1 MELHTLKFG
10 LEIAT
15 AFVIGVILLFALYW
29 KMGEA
34 VIRKAKKSGK

>member
-10 LEIAT
+10 LEIAVV
-15 AFVIGVILLFALYW
+15 FVMGIVLLFALYW

-34 VIRKAKKSGK
+34 AIKKGRKKGE

>member
-15 AFVIGVILLFALYW
+15 VFVIGVVLLFALYW
-29 KMGEA
+29 KVGEA
-34 VIRKAKKSGK
+34 TIKKARKRGE